1 MFGIK
6 SFGYGENGR
15 ELRVDGLKFQSQGL
29 GSRVESLGCRARCVL
44 KSVQSR
50 GFKV

>member
-29 GSRVESLGCRARCVL
+29 GSRVESLGCRAKMCIE
-44 KSVQSR
+44 KCSVTR
-50 GFKV
+50 V